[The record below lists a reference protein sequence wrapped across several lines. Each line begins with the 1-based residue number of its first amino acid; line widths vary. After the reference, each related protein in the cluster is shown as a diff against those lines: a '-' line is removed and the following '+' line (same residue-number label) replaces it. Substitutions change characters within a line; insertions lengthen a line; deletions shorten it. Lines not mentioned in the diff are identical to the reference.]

1 MLTAVRISL
10 SRVILQNIIGNEMEV
25 PVITLDPE
33 LEQLLH
39 QAVQQANKSGL
50 SEAEE
55 MILEPS
61 IAEKLQSSIAEA
73 TQRQEMS
80 GQVAVLL
87 VSPLIRAPVA
97 RFLRVPTPTLH
108 VLSYQ
113 EIPDNKQI
121 TIIASIG
128 Q

>member
-1 MLTAVRISL
+1 LTAVRIAL
-10 SRVILQNIIGNEMEV
+10 SRVIMQNIIGNEMEV
-25 PVITLDPE
+25 PVITLDPQ
-33 LEQLLH
+33 LEQLIH
-39 QAVQQANKSGL
+39 QAVQQAQKSGL
-50 SEAEE
+50 AEEEE

-61 IAEKLQSSIAEA
+61 IAEKLQGSISDAA
-73 TQRQEMS
+73 QRQEIS

-87 VSPLIRAPVA
+87 VSPLIRAPLA
-97 RFLRVPTPTLH
+97 RFLRVTTPNLH